1 MFFMLTGRNER
12 GRAIFSK
19 RISRGKPLDFFAAQP
34 TCTVALEAAA
44 PEKRGCRP
52 TMNRVSLRLSVAK
65 VGMVHVSQGAD
76 ITSGPTTPQIARSA
90 SAERMRAHRSRRQ
103 AGLRCLTIELR
114 ETEVTELI
122 RRKLLDPVA
131 RNDVRA
137 IRNALHRHL
146 DESLSA

>member
-1 MFFMLTGRNER
+1 M
-12 GRAIFSK
+12 
-19 RISRGKPLDFFAAQP
+19 
-34 TCTVALEAAA
+34 
-44 PEKRGCRP
+44 
-52 TMNRVSLRLSVAK
+52 
-65 VGMVHVSQGAD
+65 SQHAEMS
-76 ITSGPTTPQIARSA
+76 SGPTSA
-90 SAERMRAHRSRRQ
+90 PVTYSPAAERMRAHRSRRQ

-131 RNDVRA
+131 RNDVHA

>member
-1 MFFMLTGRNER
+1 MSEHIET
-12 GRAIFSK
+12 S
-19 RISRGKPLDFFAAQP
+19 
-34 TCTVALEAAA
+34 
-44 PEKRGCRP
+44 
-52 TMNRVSLRLSVAK
+52 
-65 VGMVHVSQGAD
+65 
-76 ITSGPTTPQIARSA
+76 SGPTSPLDARSA

-131 RNDVRA
+131 RNDVHA

-146 DESLSA
+146 DESLGA

>member
-1 MFFMLTGRNER
+1 VSMSEHAEM
-12 GRAIFSK
+12 SK
-19 RISRGKPLDFFAAQP
+19 SLSRPD
-34 TCTVALEAAA
+34 
-44 PEKRGCRP
+44 
-52 TMNRVSLRLSVAK
+52 
-65 VGMVHVSQGAD
+65 
-76 ITSGPTTPQIARSA
+76 ARSA

-131 RNDVRA
+131 RNDAHA

-146 DESLSA
+146 DESLGA